1 MQAGDWLVYYAPR
14 RTMSD
19 SQPLQAFTTIARMP
33 DDDLFQAQ
41 IGQSAYWRRRAEYIP
56 AVVAPIKPLLDRLSL
71 TSATPNWG
79 YAFRMG
85 LVEISAEDFAVI
97 ATAMQASV

>member
-1 MQAGDWLVYYAPR
+1 VKYW
-14 RTMSD
+14 
-19 SQPLQAFTTIARMP
+19 
-33 DDDLFQAQ
+33 
-41 IGQSAYWRRRAEYIP
+41 IGVASADHVSHGQE
-56 AVVAPIKPLLDRLSL
+56 LDTLSL

-97 ATAMQASV
+97 ATAMQASI